1 VEVEMADKKVVIYST
16 PTCPYCHRAK
26 EYLKEKEIDFTDYNV
41 AEDRAR
47 TEEMI
52 NKSGQMGVPV
62 IIVDGEIM
70 VGFNQAL
77 LDKLL
82 AK

>member
-26 EYLKEKEIDFTDYNV
+26 EYLKEKGIDFTDYNV

-47 TEEMI
+47 AEEMI
-52 NKSGQMGVPV
+52 HKSGQMGVPV